1 MLRNFNGWELLIV
14 LVLVL
19 LLFGVG
25 RITKIA
31 KEMGGGIRAFK
42 EGLQAKD
49 EKAPEEKTEETQ
61 EKESKE
67 S

>member
-14 LVLVL
+14 FVLVL

-42 EGLQAKD
+42 EGLQGKD
-49 EKAPEEKTEETQ
+49 EKTPEEETEEPQ

-67 S
+67 A

>member
-42 EGLQAKD
+42 EGLQGKNDENALE
-49 EKAPEEKTEETQ
+49 EKADQ
-61 EKESKE
+61 DKENKE
-67 S
+67 

>member
-42 EGLQAKD
+42 EGLQGKD
-49 EKAPEEKTEETQ
+49 EKASEEKTAQEQ